1 MPNNQKGFCLP
12 LRRCPM
18 LFAIATKKRLTIA
31 DRQYL
36 RRSRCG
42 FIGFPL
48 VCCLTQE
55 YIQPVERFDNSKFY
69 IDDLP
74 SDCGKLQ
81 LKHILDDRIV
91 GGENAKIFDSPWQA
105 LLQYLKRML
114 KKRIKKNFKKEL
126 LMIDIFEFI

>member
-1 MPNNQKGFCLP
+1 MPNNQPGVCLP
-12 LRRCPM
+12 MRKCPM
-18 LFAIATKKRLTIA
+18 LFALASKKRLTIA
-31 DRQYL
+31 DKQYL

-42 FIGFPL
+42 FVAFSPF
-48 VCCLTQE
+48 VCCLPQE
-55 YIQPVERFDNSKFY
+55 NIQPVERFDNSKFY

-91 GGENAKIFDSPWQA
+91 GGENARIFDSPWQA

-114 KKRIKKNFKKEL
+114 KKRIKKSIFLRKNF
-126 LMIDIFEFI
+126 